1 MRRLDVYA
9 LNDPPLSPVYMGE
22 KLLQVEDSLAH
33 PNYPGRRPPFH
44 TFRYSGEPFTWE
56 RASWLD
62 WVTP

>member
-44 TFRYSGEPFTWE
+44 TFRYSGEPFT
-56 RASWLD
+56 
-62 WVTP
+62 